1 MTDDASSRI
10 SVDANVLRR
19 IAWDLEIAVD
29 ALLKRFDTFIAGKVN
44 SFSGDDKRETL
55 RSCLVDLTNIQRRL
69 NDLIVPPPSD
79 TETGEH

>member
-29 ALLKRFDTFIAGKVN
+29 ALLKRFDKFIAGKVN